1 MDFIFLTVLVIFLM
15 YISYQVGKQST
26 LNHLVN
32 CSDEFLLMWLNQLK
46 NLRKLRKGAKD
57 E

>member
-46 NLRKLRKGAKD
+46 NLRKLRKGAED